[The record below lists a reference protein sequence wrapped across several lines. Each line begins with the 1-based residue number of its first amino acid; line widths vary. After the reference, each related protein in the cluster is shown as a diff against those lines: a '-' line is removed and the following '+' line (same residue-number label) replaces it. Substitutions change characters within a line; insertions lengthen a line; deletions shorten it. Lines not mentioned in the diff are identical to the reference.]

1 MSEGLIDH
9 FHTWAE
15 KLRRLLHDTE
25 IDHDPRTNRGT
36 KVIAD
41 NTFSDPDMLFKKM
54 PYQLFHDDCFV
65 NKKSVGLGWILQP
78 LCGADEA
85 MMLTLANL
93 IKNKIPPTVEV
104 QCLLLGHPWVGG
116 QLNRGIPGLSSEH
129 PLFRALAQSALNYHE
144 KAIFDGYP
152 NPRKT
157 PATLRDYQVFF
168 FLSQKKGRLEHT
180 LSHLKNVREDIEAEW
195 QAAHM
200 GFQRMPLP
208 TFLRLVQRLTTPHR
222 YTTDWPEGEV
232 EPELTLNHQC
242 LEKGSAVTIEKDYLD
257 VSYPLSPLNSETKTT
272 RIVSLTLAKPPK
284 TFALWMTPDNF
295 SNVFDSQKGI
305 TCPFV
310 LNVIFKVKPLSQ
322 SKGAANS
329 GSLIASHMASSAKY
343 KHFTGAFETDQ
354 EKQQHKDLLN
364 DEKTVDCEL
373 FYSLTLFST
382 PETAK
387 RDTARALSAFRA
399 NGMNLYVPPMLQM
412 PHYLANL
419 PFLSSEGLFTELN
432 HFGLTRK
439 KLKHFNVANLLPLVA
454 DFKGCPKGMLL
465 PTFRHQVHFF
475 NNFDDKALPITNYN
489 QFVVASPGSGKSVF
503 CNDMILTQLSQGVQ
517 VFVIDLGGS
526 YKHLCELVGGDYIDA
541 STLTLNPF
549 TLFDVEDVEIE
560 KGGKME
566 IISMN
571 EAVKNLLG
579 VMSNPEGALLP
590 VQSNWLLKAVSA
602 VRALK
607 GRKACVDDIVAYLE
621 TIRLERPQD
630 ERLYDLILSFDSY
643 TTQGDFGHI
652 FNGEASAFSKKP
664 LVVLEMQAFEKIKD
678 LSKIVMFVMISLIQT
693 EFYHSPRN
701 QCKSC
706 FIDEA
711 WRWLCEGNN
720 TMAADFIGAGYRTAR
735 KHRGSFTT
743 IVQNIE
749 AIEQSS
755 QGLAIKSCSDINIV
769 LRQGKF
775 DEYVEKHPKAFN
787 ALEQTLIRNF
797 GEAKNN
803 GYSEMMIKTEKYSS
817 FHRLFLHPFAKVLYS
832 SDGEEYQAVEH
843 YRLQGYPIIEAVKKV
858 VEERYGV

>member
-1 MSEGLIDH
+1 MSVGLMES

-15 KLRRLLHDTE
+15 KLRELLHE
-25 IDHDPRTNRGT
+25 REVDHDPRTNQGT
-36 KVIAD
+36 KVVAD
-41 NTFSDPDMLFKKM
+41 NTFSDPDMLFKRM
-54 PYQLFHDDCFV
+54 PYQTMEEECFI

-85 MMLTLANL
+85 VMLTLANL

-116 QLNRGIPGLSSEH
+116 NLHRGLPGLQSDN
-129 PLFRALAQSALNYHE
+129 PLFRALAESALQYHE
-144 KAIFDGYP
+144 KAIFEGYP

-157 PATLRDYQVFF
+157 PAYLRDYQVFF
-168 FLSQKKGRLEHT
+168 FLSQKKGRLTDT
-180 LSHLKNVREDIEAEW
+180 LTALKTLREDIEAEW

-200 GFQRMPLP
+200 SFQRTPLS

-222 YTTDWPEGEV
+222 YTTDWPELDV
-232 EPELTLNHQC
+232 DTELTLNHQC
-242 LEKGSAVTIEKDYLD
+242 LEKGSHLTIEKEYLD
-257 VSYPLSPLNSETKTT
+257 VNYPASPLNPETKTT
-272 RIVSLTLAKPPK
+272 RVVSLTLARAPK

-295 SNVFDSQKGI
+295 SNLFDAQKGI

-310 LNVIFKVKPLSQ
+310 LNIIFKVKPLSQ

-329 GSLIASHMASSAKY
+329 GSLIANHMASSAKY

-364 DEKTVDCEL
+364 DEKTLDCEL

-382 PETAK
+382 PEKAK
-387 RDTARALSAFRA
+387 QDTARALSAFRA
-399 NGMNLYVPPMLQM
+399 NGINLYVPPMLQM

-419 PFLSSEGLFTELN
+419 PFLSSEGLLTELS
-432 HFGLTRK
+432 HFGLIRK
-439 KLKHFNVANLLPLVA
+439 KLKHFNIANLLPIVA
-454 DFKGCPKGMLL
+454 DFKGCTKGMLL

-489 QFVVASPGSGKSVF
+489 QLVVASPGSGKSVF
-503 CNDMILTQLSQGVQ
+503 CNEAILTQLSLGGK

-526 YKHLCELVGGDYIDA
+526 YKHLCELVDGDYIDA

-560 KGGKME
+560 KADHIE

-579 VMSNPEGALLP
+579 VMANPEGGLLP
-590 VQSNWLLKAVSA
+590 EQSDWLLNAVQFVRKTKGNKARIDDV
-602 VRALK
+602 VDYLNQLK
-607 GRKACVDDIVAYLE
+607 NN
-621 TIRLERPQD
+621 ERPND
-630 ERLYDLILSFDSY
+630 NHLYYLILSLEKY
-643 TTQGDFGHI
+643 TTAGQFGAI
-652 FNGEASAFSKKP
+652 FNGEAPKFSQKS
-664 LVVLEMQAFEKIKD
+664 LVVLEMQAFQEMKG
-678 LSKIVMFVMISLIQT
+678 LSTIVMFVMISLIQT
-693 EFYHSPRN
+693 EFYHSARD
-701 QCKSC
+701 QYKSC

-711 WRWLCEGNN
+711 WRWLCQGNN
-720 TMAADFIGAGYRTAR
+720 TMAADFIETGYRTAR

-743 IVQNIE
+743 IVQNFE
-749 AIEQSS
+749 ALEER
-755 QGLAIKSCSDINIV
+755 QGAAIKSCSDINVV

-775 DEYVEKHPKAFN
+775 DEYITKNPTAFN
-787 ALEQTLIRNF
+787 ALEQTLIKSF

-803 GYSEMMIKTEKYSS
+803 GYSEMMISTEKYSS
-817 FHRLFLHPFAKVLYS
+817 FHRLFLNPFAKVLFS
-832 SDGEEYQAVEH
+832 SDGEEYEAVER
-843 YRLQGYPIIEAVKKV
+843 YRGQGLSIIDAVKKV
-858 VEERYGV
+858 VEVRYGA